1 MASIVY
7 CIIGMSVLTALCLP
21 IQVPTLENP
30 HVQPL
35 ACTNLTYMLLWICS
49 INAALDLII
58 LILPLHNVWR
68 LNTTIRRKL
77 QLTFLF
83 LFGSFVVAISILR
96 TWYFT
101 HLDFY
106 DFTWTG
112 GSLGNMWTEVE
123 GSMAI
128 VVGCLPAMMPVFRG
142 KGFGRKK
149 PTFQPHQNV
158 KLVTFGSGGK
168 NNNPHDVSINMQTTV
183 TGTTLDN
190 GNYTELMD
198 HTGQENHARYYQ
210 GDGMWKGGFSHS

>member
-1 MASIVY
+1 
-7 CIIGMSVLTALCLP
+7 MSLLTALCLP
-21 IQVPTLENP
+21 IQIPTQENP
-30 HVQPL
+30 NVHPL
-35 ACTNLTYMLLWICS
+35 ACSNLTNMLIWICS
-49 INAALDLII
+49 FNSVLDLII

-68 LNTTIRRKL
+68 LNTTVRRKL

-96 TWYFT
+96 TWYFS

-128 VVGCLPAMMPVFRG
+128 VVGCLPAMMPVFRR

-149 PTFQPHQNV
+149 PTFQPRENINI
-158 KLVTFGSGGK
+158 VTFGSGGK
-168 NNNPHDVSINMQTTV
+168 KINPHDISITMQTTV

-190 GNYTELMD
+190 GNYTELVD
-198 HTGQENHARYYQ
+198 QVAQENHARYYP
-210 GDGMWKGGFSHS
+210 GDGTWKGGFTY